1 MKTGIYEQLIHQLIR
16 DRLADLGGEVY
27 FIGEKKLDK
36 EEATRV
42 LTLYL
47 SEIISRALNVFEGK
61 DALDQKI
68 KFANELILWISKSL
82 QDESLLKGFDGI
94 EARVLKGIISKIDA
108 DVEINDAYLESITPS
123 TRLIHSDLF
132 TGGKGSGVS
141 LASEL
146 KKEILSANRID
157 LLVSFIRFAGLR
169 LLLPELRSFT
179 ENGGKLR
186 VITTTYVGV
195 TEAKAVME
203 LAQLQN
209 TEIKISYDSKSERVH
224 AKAYLFYRNT
234 GFHTAY
240 IGSSN
245 FSKSALTEGLE
256 WNIKI
261 TTKEISHV
269 IDKFRK
275 TFESYWKSEAFEY
288 FSGTN
293 DEETKLRKVLRAANK
308 PEKPGKRSFN
318 DLRPYPFQAEILEK
332 LQAERQEHGRY
343 RNLVVAATG
352 TGKTVISALDFSRFY
367 RENKGARLLFVAH
380 RKEILQ
386 QGRERFQE
394 ALRDA
399 NFGELWVDG
408 LQPERFDQLFASV
421 QTLNNRL
428 EEFKSKF
435 TPGYFDYIVIDEV
448 HHISA
453 ESYRGIINYFRP
465 KILMGLTATPERT
478 DGNDILSDFDD
489 HIAAEIRLNDAI
501 NRQLLVPFHYF
512 GVTDPVDHSEVKWR
526 AGRYDTSELSR
537 LYRGS
542 NIRTNTILNA
552 LVENISDPHNVRALC
567 FCITQDHAEFMADQF
582 KQAGYKAQML
592 VSRNSDERGRII
604 TQLRRKKI
612 NYLFVVDMLNEGVDI
627 PEIDTILLLRPT
639 ESLIVFLQ
647 QLGRGLRLS
656 SGKECLTVLDLVG
669 NARPEYDY
677 TQKLCAMIGKTDS
690 PLEDEIKKGFPNMPV
705 GCHIILEEKA
715 MQHVLRNIRSAT
727 RSRKAFILNAIR
739 NWQHQTQ
746 LRLTLA
752 NFLYMTGIELETIYK
767 FGTWSNLL
775 SMAGKLPDYQPVLED
790 EIRKAVHQKWL
801 STQSI
806 SYFRFIKKLAMQDF
820 EVRGKIFSENEEL
833 MLLMLYYD
841 VWKEAGKY
849 NSLHDAIHAM
859 GKNKHLNNEI
869 NELMDV
875 LIDRIGFTEKDIKLP
890 YNQPLKL
897 QAIYTRDQILAA
909 FRFSTFETRSSNR
922 EGVANNTELKTELL
936 FVDLHKSEE
945 DYSPST
951 MYNDYAITPRE
962 FHWQSQN
969 SASPNT
975 GKGKS
980 YIEHKNNKRILLFL
994 RDRKTDAF
1002 RRTKGYTFVG
1012 EAHYLSHEGEKPM
1025 NIIWQLE
1032 SPIPDYLLDASMKMS

>member
-16 DRLADLGGEVY
+16 ERLTDLGGEVY

-47 SEIISRALNVFEGK
+47 SEIISRALDSFEGK
-61 DALDQKI
+61 DALENKI
-68 KFANELILWISKSL
+68 TFANQLISWINKSL
-82 QDESLLKGFDGI
+82 KDEALLKGFDGI
-94 EARVLKGIISKIDA
+94 EARVLKGIIRKIDA
-108 DVEINDAYLESITPS
+108 DVTIDEAYLDSITPS

-146 KKEILSANRID
+146 KKEILSADRID
-157 LLVSFIRFAGLR
+157 FLVSFIRYTGLR
-169 LLLPELRSFT
+169 LLLPALRTFT
-179 ENGGKLR
+179 KKGGKLR

-203 LAQLQN
+203 LSKLDN
-209 TEIKISYDSKSERVH
+209 TEIKISYDTKSERVH
-224 AKAYLFYRNT
+224 AKAYLFYRNS

-275 TFESYWKSEAFEY
+275 TFESYWKSEAFEN
-288 FSGTN
+288 FSGVT
-293 DEETKLRKVLRAANK
+293 DETKLRKVLNEANK
-308 PEKPGKRSFN
+308 PEKSGIRSFN

-332 LQAERQEHGRY
+332 LQAERQEHNRY

-380 RKEILQ
+380 RKEILEQ
-386 QGRERFQE
+386 ARDRYQE

-408 LQPERFDQLFASV
+408 LEPTRFDQIFASV

-428 EEFKSKF
+428 EDLKTKL

-448 HHISA
+448 HHIPA
-453 ESYRGIINYFRP
+453 NSYRGVITYFRP

-478 DGNDILSDFDD
+478 DGIDILSDFDD

-501 NRQLLVPFHYF
+501 NRQLLSPFHYF
-512 GVTDPVDHSEVKWR
+512 GITDPIDHSTATWR
-526 AGRYDTSELSR
+526 AGKYDASELSQ
-537 LYRGS
+537 LYVGS
-542 NIRTNTILNA
+542 RIRTNSILDA
-552 LVENISDPHNVRALC
+552 LAEHTSDPQDVQALC
-567 FCITQDHAEFMADQF
+567 FCITQDHAVYMADIF
-582 KQAGYKAQML
+582 KQAGYKAQVL
-592 VSRNSDERGRII
+592 VSRNSSERTQVIS
-604 TQLRRKKI
+604 QLRKKEI

-639 ESLIVFLQ
+639 ESLIVYLQ

-656 SGKECLTVLDLVG
+656 PGKECLTVLDMVG

-677 TQKLCAMIGKTDS
+677 SHKLRAMLGKTDL
-690 PLEDEIKKGFPNMPV
+690 PLTDELKKGFPNMPV
-705 GCHIILEEKA
+705 GCHIFLEEKA
-715 MQHVLRNIRSAT
+715 MQHILRNIKTASRT
-727 RSRKAFILNAIR
+727 RKTYILNAIR
-739 NWQHQTQ
+739 NWQHQTK
-746 LRLTLA
+746 LSLTLA
-752 NFLYMTGIELETIYK
+752 NFLYITGIELQTLYK
-767 FGTWSNLL
+767 FGTWSHLL
-775 SMAGKLPDYQPVLED
+775 SAAGKLPGYQPELEE
-790 EIRKAVHQKWL
+790 EIRKAVHHKWL
-801 STQSI
+801 STQSV
-806 SYFRFIKKLAMQDF
+806 SYFRFIKKLALQDF
-820 EVRGKIFSENEEL
+820 DVRESSFSENEEL

-841 VWKEAGKY
+841 VWQVADKFE
-849 NSLHDAIHAM
+849 SLTDAICAI
-859 GKNKHLNNEI
+859 GRNKLLNKEI
-869 NELMDV
+869 AELMDV
-875 LIDRIGFTEKDIKLP
+875 LIDRIWFVEKDIKLP
-890 YNQPLKL
+890 YNQPLKIH
-897 QAIYTRDQILAA
+897 AIYTRDQILAA
-909 FRFSTFETRSSNR
+909 FRFSTFEKRSSNR
-922 EGVANNTELKTELL
+922 EGVANNKDLNTELL

-951 MYNDYAITPRE
+951 MYNDYAITPTE

-975 GKGKS
+975 EKGKS
-980 YIEHKNNKRILLFL
+980 YIEHKNNKRILMFL
-994 RDRKTDAF
+994 RDRKKDAHGL
-1002 RRTKGYTFVG
+1002 TKGYTFIG
-1012 EAHYLSHEGEKPM
+1012 DARYQRHEGEKPM

-1032 SPIPDYLLDASMKMS
+1032 NPIPDYLLEASMKMS